1 MNDITEQQI
10 ENIVEETFL
19 EIIQNKENIM
29 IQFAKNLKISQDV
42 LENNTALKDQAVYL
56 ACIKTSQDN
65 MLDVIKESLKKL
77 LINT

>member
-29 IQFAKNLKISQDV
+29 IQFAKNLKIYQDI

>member
-29 IQFAKNLKISQDV
+29 IQFAKNRKIYQDV

>member
-1 MNDITEQQI
+1 
-10 ENIVEETFL
+10 
-19 EIIQNKENIM
+19 M
-29 IQFAKNLKISQDV
+29 IQFAKNLKIYQDI

-56 ACIKTSQDN
+56 ACIKASQDN

>member
-29 IQFAKNLKISQDV
+29 IQFAKNLKIYQDV

>member
-1 MNDITEQQI
+1 MNNITEQQI

-29 IQFAKNLKISQDV
+29 IQFAKNLKIYQDI

>member
-29 IQFAKNLKISQDV
+29 IQFAKKS
-42 LENNTALKDQAVYL
+42 
-56 ACIKTSQDN
+56 
-65 MLDVIKESLKKL
+65 
-77 LINT
+77 